1 MIPYLGEVQFWHWWI
16 LAVVLMIAEVFAPG
30 AFMMWLGI
38 AAAIVGAVGLVIPD
52 LTWKIEAILFAILS
66 VISITVWWTYAR
78 KRPRKNQDE
87 PTLNRRGAQYVGRV
101 FTLEEPIV
109 NGIGR
114 IRVDDTTWKIAG
126 ADMAAGTRVKVA
138 GVDNTVLNVAPVEA

>member
-1 MIPYLGEVQFWHWWI
+1 MIPYLGEIQFWHWWI

-30 AFMMWLGI
+30 AFMLWLGI
-38 AAAIVGAVGLVIPD
+38 AAAIVGVVGLVLPD
-52 LTWKIEAILFAILS
+52 LTWKFEAILFAVLS
-66 VISITVWWTYAR
+66 VISIIVWWNYAR

-126 ADMAAGTRVKVA
+126 VDMAAGTRVKVA

>member
-1 MIPYLGEVQFWHWWI
+1 MEYLTEIRFWHWWV

-30 AFMMWLGI
+30 AFMLWLGI
-38 AAAIVGAVGLVIPD
+38 AAGVVGLVALIVPG
-52 LTWKIEAILFAILS
+52 LSWETEAILFAVLS
-66 VISITVWWTYAR
+66 VISIAGWWTYAR

-109 NGIGR
+109 NGFGK
-114 IRVDDTTWKIAG
+114 IRVDDTTWKVAG

-138 GVDNTVLNVAPVEA
+138 GVDNTILNVAAV